1 MSNNIDSLF
10 KKVFQENGS
19 EPPDYIWDNIRKKL
33 DDRRKRKKIGI
44 WWYGSAAGLLLLLS
58 LSWLLA
64 RKESPDGWVSGNTIT
79 IRNELPGYGTGKNEL
94 VLLLS
99 SQREFPVIKSFD
111 KTPEKK
117 DFCTPAEL
125 FVSTFENAIFTP
137 LPCVNIKQHPIRTDF
152 IPLVNKESY
161 TTKKLY
167 RELLLAESRQETE
180 NIERKRKISLSG
192 HFAPGYA
199 SGNYREPERVSR
211 SNGVSS
217 HMEGIFSMSGGVKI
231 ALSAGKRFSVQ
242 TGILYTRIGQ
252 QTQGEGTFIPKTNL
266 LSASPLS
273 SRQAIS
279 SPLGN
284 IRTHSNIGAVYHA
297 SNMVASGSGSIEQ
310 LFGALEIPFYL
321 KYRLNDNKIKFSVS
335 GGFSGSFIVSNKA
348 YMNSGN
354 KREYL
359 GTTEDIRTFN
369 VSTDWALGVEYPIS
383 SRITF
388 MIEPGFRYYLQSL
401 SKDRNIDFKPYLF
414 SFSTGIGIDF

>member
-10 KKVFQENGS
+10 KKVFQENGN

-33 DDRRKRKKIGI
+33 DARRKRKKIGI
-44 WWYGSAAGLLLLLS
+44 WWYSTVAGLLLLLS

-64 RKESPDGWVSGNTIT
+64 RKELSVGLPSGNRMTV
-79 IRNELPGYGTGKNEL
+79 RNELPGYSPEKNKLAL
-94 VLLLS
+94 VLS
-99 SQREFPVIKSFD
+99 SQPEFPVIKSSD
-111 KTPEKK
+111 KTPERK
-117 DFCTPAEL
+117 DLCAPAEI
-125 FVSTFENAIFTP
+125 FVSTSGNAISAP
-137 LPCVNIKQHPIRTDF
+137 LPCINIKQYTIRTGF

-161 TTKKLY
+161 TTRKLY
-167 RELLLAESRQETE
+167 RELLLAGTRQEPE
-180 NIERKRKISLSG
+180 SVEQKRKISLSG

-199 SGNYREPERVSR
+199 SGNYTEPERVSR
-211 SNGVSS
+211 SNGVSDR
-217 HMEGIFSMSGGVKI
+217 MEGVFSLSGGVKI

-252 QTQGEGTFIPKTNL
+252 QTQGEGVFIPKTNL

-273 SRQAIS
+273 SRQPLR

-284 IRTHSNIGAVYHA
+284 IRTHSNIGTVYYA
-297 SNMVASGSGSIEQ
+297 SNSMTSGTASLEQ
-310 LFGALEIPFYL
+310 IFGALEIPLCL
-321 KYRLNDNKIKFSVS
+321 KYRLNDNKIKFSIS

-359 GTTEDIRTFN
+359 GTTENIRTFN
-369 VSTDWALGVEYPIS
+369 ISTDWALGVEYPVS
-383 SRITF
+383 SRITVL
-388 MIEPGFRYYLQSL
+388 IEPGFRYYLQSL
-401 SKDRNIDFKPYLF
+401 SKDRDIDFKPYLF